1 MKEFP
6 SISLK
11 NVQIFAASPWLPAR
25 NRLGL
30 QGKPPANSAERE
42 HTKKDH

>member
-11 NVQIFAASPWLPAR
+11 NFQILAASPWLPAR
-25 NRLGL
+25 NLLQL
-30 QGKPPANSAERE
+30 QGKPPANKSGTGTHKKE
-42 HTKKDH
+42 H